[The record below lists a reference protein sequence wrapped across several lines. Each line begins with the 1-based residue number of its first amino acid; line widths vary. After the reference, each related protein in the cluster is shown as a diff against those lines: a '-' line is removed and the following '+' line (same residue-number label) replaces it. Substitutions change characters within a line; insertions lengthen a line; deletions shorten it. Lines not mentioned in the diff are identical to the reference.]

1 MVKLKGGKIHGS
13 TLIEVLI
20 AMVIIM
26 VIFSLALTIFNNVLA
41 GGLSYKKLDVHYK
54 LIYLSKS
61 VADKGY
67 LEQDELVLDSVSYS
81 FKSKPKPEI
90 SVGMEQLEINATR
103 NKQLI
108 GSIKILY
115 RIKIPHE

>member
-1 MVKLKGGKIHGS
+1 MVKLKGGKLHGS

-26 VIFSLALTIFNNVLA
+26 VIFSLALTIFNNVLS
-41 GGLSYKKLDVHYK
+41 GGLSYKKLGVHYK

-67 LEQDELVLDSVSYS
+67 LEQDEFLLDSVSYS
-81 FKSKPKPEI
+81 FNSKPKPEI
-90 SVGMEQLEINATR
+90 AVGMEQLEINAT
-103 NKQLI
+103 KDKKLI

-115 RIKIPHE
+115 RIKTKHE